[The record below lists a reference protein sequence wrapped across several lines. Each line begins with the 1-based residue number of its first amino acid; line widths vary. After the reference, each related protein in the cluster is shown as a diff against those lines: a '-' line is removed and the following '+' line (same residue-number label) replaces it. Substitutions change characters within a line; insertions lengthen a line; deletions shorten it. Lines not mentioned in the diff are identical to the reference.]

1 MSLDIKMEHAFKIGQ
16 KIKIVNPT
24 TLESELAVIVDI
36 KSNPQTVDLKVEF
49 SNKTRFTVTVEKIEK
64 PALN

>member
-1 MSLDIKMEHAFKIGQ
+1 MEHAFKIGQ